1 MNTSHQFPS
10 FDVLLPELNQFILE
24 LVEDH
29 RAGKI
34 NSWEQLE
41 EKVNAFFTPEQME
54 RIESVAPGWRKM
66 ASYSGGIT
74 LVHVMCVFLGVYVM
88 PEYRALT
95 PEHQQMEKWIV
106 LLHDLDKI
114 HIHGKRDSMH
124 AFRSGVLAGQ
134 LLPELGFPVTEKY
147 HELIHPWSEH
157 TLQAFLFRDGDAAP
171 KPDNQKLPEIL
182 TGIERLF
189 GKNAPATLITK
200 IILLHIS
207 LKVDPFYPTPAPLT
221 EEEIK
226 KFITPG
232 LLPLLK
238 VMMMG
243 DNEGWSLFEPEN
255 RKRQYKDA
263 VKAFQEVEKIIAD
276 N

>member
-1 MNTSHQFPS
+1 
-10 FDVLLPELNQFILE
+10 
-24 LVEDH
+24 
-29 RAGKI
+29 
-34 NSWEQLE
+34 
-41 EKVNAFFTPEQME
+41 
-54 RIESVAPGWRKM
+54 
-66 ASYSGGIT
+66 
-74 LVHVMCVFLGVYVM
+74 M

-95 PEHQQMEKWIV
+95 PEQQQMEKWIV

-114 HIHGKRDSMH
+114 HIQGKKDSIH
-124 AFRSGVLAGQ
+124 AFRSGVLAANI
-134 LLPELGFPVTEKY
+134 LPGLGFLVTENY
-147 HELIHPWSEH
+147 HGLIRSWSEH
-157 TLQAFLFRDGDAAP
+157 TLRAFLASDGDAAP

-207 LKVDPFYPTPAPLT
+207 LKIDPFYPTPAPLT
-221 EEEIK
+221 EKEIK